1 MTAVPAQTWTG
12 TAVLSGVAGRVQAAG
27 KKPHHGPEIADY
39 LTQVS

>member
-12 TAVLSGVAGRVQAAG
+12 TAVLSGAGRVQAAG